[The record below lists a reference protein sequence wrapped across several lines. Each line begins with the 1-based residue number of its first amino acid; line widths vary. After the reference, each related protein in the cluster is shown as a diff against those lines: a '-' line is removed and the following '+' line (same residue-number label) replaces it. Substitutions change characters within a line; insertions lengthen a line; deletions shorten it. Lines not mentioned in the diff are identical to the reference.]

1 MSLHFPEARRR
12 TELYREASERR
23 KEMTAGHDYPAM
35 MKSLKLQFGFRT
47 ARSSD
52 MERLLELIQR
62 TNQFNTTT
70 KRRSAAEIQTF
81 SLQMSTPFTWPLYGR
96 CGLCAMR
103 HDAVR
108 RRRAAT

>member
-23 KEMTAGHDYPAM
+23 KEMTAGHDYPAV

-70 KRRSAAEIQTF
+70 KRRSAAEIQNLLA
-81 SLQMSTPFTWPLYGR
+81 SNEHAIY
-96 CGLCAMR
+96 
-103 HDAVR
+103 V
-108 RRRAAT
+108 ATLWALAGFAR

>member
-70 KRRSAAEIQTF
+70 KRRSAAEIQNLLA
-81 SLQMSTPFTWPLYGR
+81 SNEHAIY
-96 CGLCAMR
+96 
-103 HDAVR
+103 V
-108 RRRAAT
+108 ATLWTLAGFAR